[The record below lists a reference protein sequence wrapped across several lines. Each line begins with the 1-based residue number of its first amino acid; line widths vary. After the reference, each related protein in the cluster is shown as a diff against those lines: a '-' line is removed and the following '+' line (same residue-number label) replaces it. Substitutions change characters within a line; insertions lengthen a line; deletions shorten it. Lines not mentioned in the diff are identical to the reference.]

1 MNGSARDAAS
11 EPVVPEVVRSPGSED
26 VPVQGPPLTPLSPT
40 ESLLGALLGAVP
52 EVAQHV
58 VRAAQE
64 LLLAAKA
71 LVDAAEYAVEEQRD
85 ARGRLAADVDTT
97 NVRRLERFE

>member
-71 LVDAAEYAVEEQRD
+71 LVEGFGGKRSDGGRRRP
-85 ARGRLAADVDTT
+85 RGTGVPGWAG
-97 NVRRLERFE
+97 

>member
-1 MNGSARDAAS
+1 
-11 EPVVPEVVRSPGSED
+11 
-26 VPVQGPPLTPLSPT
+26 
-40 ESLLGALLGAVP
+40 VP